1 MKNIQIIDDAV
12 NGSFSIYSIPNRV
25 FQQLFPQPGQD
36 VEFIE
41 DVVRRVGEKKA
52 GELMKYTWN
61 SRQEKYSLNGLH
73 GTLFIR
79 MANRK
84 VFYPNKMESH
94 LDIPEIQKHIRGI
107 P

>member
-1 MKNIQIIDDAV
+1 MKNIQIIDNAV
-12 NGSFSIYSIPNRV
+12 NGSFSVYAIPDDV
-25 FQQLFPQPGQD
+25 FQQLFPGEGQD

-41 DVVRRVGEKKA
+41 DVVERVGEKKA
-52 GELMKYTWN
+52 GELMKHTWK
-61 SRQEKYSLNGLH
+61 SRQEKCTLNGLH

-84 VFYPNKMESH
+84 VFYPNKMESD